1 MPCEDPDDM
10 DDPRHGQ
17 ALPAEE
23 LDAFAAFLLEH
34 TGLPWRIIQTV
45 LDANDAFWN
54 MKMAQWGRTTQWA
67 QGEPW
72 DDDSVEPD
80 GG

>member
-1 MPCEDPDDM
+1 MPCEDPDNM
-10 DDPRHGQ
+10 DDTRHGQ

-34 TGLPWRIIQTV
+34 TGLPWRVIQQV

-54 MKMAQWGRTTQWA
+54 MKMAQWHPTQWA

>member
-1 MPCEDPDDM
+1 MPCEDLDD
-10 DDPRHGQ
+10 DSRHGQ

-34 TGLPWRIIQTV
+34 TGLPWRIIQQV
-45 LDANDAFWN
+45 LDANDAFWDL
-54 MKMAQWGRTTQWA
+54 KMAR
-67 QGEPW
+67 W
-72 DDDSVEPD
+72 DMDDNGAEPD